1 MKPILFANRAFG
13 PVAGLADG
21 PELVESR
28 GTGDAAAGF
37 LAPIGAG
44 DAVAVVHIHLH
55 IEDSIPVGAVE
66 DRQGW
71 ILDQQDIGVVVI
83 RDIGLTQPMTSILLA
98 DVDIGANHRILMRK
112 RQISGR

>member
-66 DRQGW
+66 DRQGRV
-71 ILDQQDIGVVVI
+71 LDQQDVGVVVV
-83 RDIGLTQPMTSILLA
+83 RHVESLRGTRPGVAGPFMPDHPVVA
-98 DVDIGANHRILMRK
+98 V
-112 RQISGR
+112 